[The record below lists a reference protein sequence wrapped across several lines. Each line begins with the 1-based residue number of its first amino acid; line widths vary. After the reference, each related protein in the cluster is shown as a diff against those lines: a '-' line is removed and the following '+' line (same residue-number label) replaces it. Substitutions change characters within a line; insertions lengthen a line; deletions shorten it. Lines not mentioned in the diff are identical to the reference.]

1 MGVQVGEGNFQVN
14 YSYRLTLT
22 DGVAPPPIVSVSGMI
37 ESPYRGLRAFGER
50 DAAFFFGREASATE
64 VLERMSRHLNGTG
77 LLVVSGVSGAGKSS
91 LLQAGVLPRLRGA
104 GLASAREAASWPCL
118 FFTPAHAPLDELA
131 VRVASLTRADAA
143 EVQRGLEADPAR
155 FALTARQAALAQ
167 VGGRAGNADGPR
179 PQQPQPRLLL
189 VVDQFEQLFTQCP
202 DEEQRRAFITALHAS
217 ATASPDQVPAA
228 LVVLVVRA
236 DFEARCADYPQLA
249 DAVQDRYLV
258 TSMTDRQLRLAITE
272 PAKKAGS
279 SVDGDLVEVLLG
291 EVSIR
296 RPASSP
302 AVSGLGAV
310 SGAGVL
316 PLLSHAL
323 DQAWRNRAGDVLAL
337 ADYERTGGIEGAV
350 ADSAERA
357 FSNLTPAQ
365 RVAARQV
372 FTRLTATSS
381 DGADTADRVTRAE
394 LIAGKTA
401 AGVRDVEAVLEAF
414 AAERLL
420 TLAAGTVGI
429 SHEVLLTAW
438 HLLRDTWLAETRAD
452 RIVRTRLGNVAADWE
467 RSSRDRSYLYSG
479 ILLQAAAQTA
489 ARIRADPARHPPL
502 TQAEQDFLCA
512 SSRALRRAARRRQGL
527 IAFLAALAVGLAAVA
542 VAAVSAQ
549 REAVHERNDA
559 LSGQLTAQ
567 SGSSLADTNPA
578 LAKLE
583 SIAAWRIAPSSGQAR
598 DAMLNAA
605 TLPGIAT
612 LDDRDGAVSSVAFSP
627 DGKTL
632 AIGDQDGT
640 ARLWDLAT
648 GQPIGGPL
656 NSKDGLVS
664 SMAFSPDGKTFAV
677 GVQGN
682 DRDGAVRLW
691 DLATGQPIGGPLN
704 SKDGLVSSMAFSPDD
719 KTLAVGVQGNDREG
733 AVQLWDLATRRQ
745 VGNPLTATGSVSSA
759 VFPVAFSPDGKTLAG
774 GGTDD
779 TGSAA
784 VLLWNVATGHQV
796 GNPLTATGSVSSAV
810 FSVAFSPDGK
820 TLATGDEDGTVRL
833 WDLATRRQAGNPLAS
848 GGGTVFSVAF
858 SPDGKTLATGDEDG
872 TAQLWDVGVAMNTL
886 TGMPVTGVPDDATSV
901 AFSPDGKTLAV
912 GVQGNEGEGAVW
924 LGDLATRR
932 RVGNPLASAGG
943 GAVFSVAF
951 SPDRKTL
958 ATVTGT
964 VTVTVTGTAA
974 SGGGPAQLLDVAT
987 HKQTGIIVNGASAAD
1002 NTITGSV
1009 AFSPDGKTLAVGGFN
1024 GNGNGDGAVWLWNV
1038 PAGHQIGGVLTPAI
1052 LSGGVTSVAFSPDRK
1067 TLAVGGING
1076 NGDGA
1081 VWLWNVAT
1089 GHQTGDFLTRGAV
1102 TSVAFSPDGKTLAT
1116 GADDGTARLWDVATR
1131 RQAGNPLVSGGPVTS
1146 VAFSP
1151 DGKILAVG
1159 GTDKSDG
1166 DGTVQLWDV
1175 ATGEQIGASL
1185 NMKAGAVSS
1194 VAFSRNG
1201 EALAAADGDGPARL
1215 WDVAYLANPIPY
1227 LCASAAR
1234 FITPAEWAENVP
1246 GIPYQSV
1253 CP

>member
-664 SMAFSPDGKTFAV
+664 SMAFSPD
-677 GVQGN
+677 
-682 DRDGAVRLW
+682 
-691 DLATGQPIGGPLN
+691 
-704 SKDGLVSSMAFSPDD
+704 D

-951 SPDRKTL
+951 SPDGKTL

>member
-664 SMAFSPDGKTFAV
+664 SMAFSPDGKT
-677 GVQGN
+677 
-682 DRDGAVRLW
+682 
-691 DLATGQPIGGPLN
+691 
-704 SKDGLVSSMAFSPDD
+704 
-719 KTLAVGVQGNDREG
+719 LAVGVQGNDREG

-951 SPDRKTL
+951 SPDGKTL

>member
-664 SMAFSPDGKTFAV
+664 SMAFSPDDKTLAV

-951 SPDRKTL
+951 SPDGKTL

-1102 TSVAFSPDGKTLAT
+1102 TSVAFSPDGK
-1116 GADDGTARLWDVATR
+1116 
-1131 RQAGNPLVSGGPVTS
+1131 
-1146 VAFSP
+1146 
-1151 DGKILAVG
+1151 ILAVG